1 MSTAPSSSGGAGGNT
16 LPANASAPNLPKS
29 LAQSSRMMA
38 QTGSII
44 AGADPVKEAELALKQ
59 AALAD
64 REHNYEKWMKKA
76 VETPHL
82 AVKFDKE
89 PVFMASYRDLL
100 FVVNEKSELVM
111 INVSPLNE
119 LQVIIIISYQFLVY
133 SIQINI

>member
-1 MSTAPSSSGGAGGNT
+1 MSTPASGGGGSGNT

-119 LQVIIIISYQFLVY
+119 LQVFIILLFFEL
-133 SIQINI
+133 